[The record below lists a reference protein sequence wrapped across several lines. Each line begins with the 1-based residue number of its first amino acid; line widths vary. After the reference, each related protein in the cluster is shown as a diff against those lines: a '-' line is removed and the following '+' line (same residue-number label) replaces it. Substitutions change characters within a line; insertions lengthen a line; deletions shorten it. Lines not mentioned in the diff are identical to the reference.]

1 MNETVSVATRALSDR
16 QMIQILQ
23 QNGNIEDT
31 AKSLG
36 ITVEKATQ
44 LLRQTPTR
52 CTTCKP

>member
-1 MNETVSVATRALSDR
+1 MNETVSVATRALSDK
-16 QMIQILQ
+16 QMVQILQ
-23 QNGNIEDT
+23 QNGNIEET